1 MMKKK
6 RHGQMSESIPVGIIL
21 AIVGG
26 YLDAYTYN
34 ARGHVF
40 ANAQT
45 GNMVL
50 LGQNLSQGQWMEGIQ
65 YLIPILAFAAGIYI
79 VEKIKERFQKNT
91 QIHWRQIIVL
101 IEIILLLVVG
111 FLPQTLNLLANVSV
125 SFVCA
130 VQVESFRKVKGNAY
144 ATTMCTGN
152 LRSATELFCA
162 YRQTKN
168 PELKKRSLQYY
179 GIILVFILGAIL
191 GVVMTRIFHDR
202 AVLFCC
208 IFLAAGFLVMFIKED
223 IEGEEAS

>member
-111 FLPQTLNLLANVSV
+111 VLPQSLNLLVSV
-125 SFVCA
+125 SFLCA
-130 VQVESFRKVKGNAY
+130 MQVESFRKVKGNVY

-223 IEGEEAS
+223 IEGEEAA

>member
-1 MMKKK
+1 MKKKK

-21 AIVGG
+21 AVVGG

-34 ARGHVF
+34 ARGQVF

-50 LGQNLSQGQWMEGIQ
+50 LGQNLSQGKWMEGIQ

-79 VEKIKERFQKNT
+79 VERIKERFQKNT

-101 IEIILLLVVG
+101 METMLLLAVG
-111 FLPQTLNLLANVSV
+111 FLPQSMNLLANVSV

-130 VQVESFRKVKGNAY
+130 MQVESFRKVKGNAY

-152 LRSATELFCA
+152 LRSATELYCA

-168 PELKKRSLQYY
+168 PELRKRSLQYY
-179 GIILVFILGAIL
+179 GIIMVFILGAIL
-191 GVVMTRIFHDR
+191 GVVMTRIFHDK
-202 AVLFCC
+202 AALFCC
-208 IFLAAGFLVMFIKED
+208 IFLTAGFLVMFIKED
-223 IEGEEAS
+223 VEGEKEN

>member
-6 RHGQMSESIPVGIIL
+6 RHGQMSESILVGIIL
-21 AIVGG
+21 AVVGG

-50 LGQNLSQGQWMEGIQ
+50 LGQNLSQGKWMEGIQ

-101 IEIILLLVVG
+101 METMLLLAVG
-111 FLPQTLNLLANVSV
+111 FLPQSMNLLANVSV

-130 VQVESFRKVKGNAY
+130 MQVESFRKVKGNAY

-152 LRSATELFCA
+152 LRSATELYCA

-168 PELKKRSLQYY
+168 PELRKRSLQYY

-191 GVVMTRIFHDR
+191 GVVMTRIFHDK
-202 AVLFCC
+202 AALFCC
-208 IFLAAGFLVMFIKED
+208 IFLTAGFLVMFIKED
-223 IEGEEAS
+223 VEGEEN

>member
-1 MMKKK
+1 
-6 RHGQMSESIPVGIIL
+6 MSESIPVGIIL
-21 AIVGG
+21 AVVGG

-34 ARGHVF
+34 ARGQVF

-50 LGQNLSQGQWMEGIQ
+50 LGQNLSQGKWMEGIQ

-79 VEKIKERFQKNT
+79 VERIKERFQKNT

-101 IEIILLLVVG
+101 METMLLLAVG
-111 FLPQTLNLLANVSV
+111 FLPQSMNLLANVSV

-130 VQVESFRKVKGNAY
+130 MQVESFRKVKGNAY

-152 LRSATELFCA
+152 LRSATELYCA

-168 PELKKRSLQYY
+168 PELRKRSLQYY
-179 GIILVFILGAIL
+179 GIIMVFILGAIL
-191 GVVMTRIFHDR
+191 GVVMTRIFHDK
-202 AVLFCC
+202 AALFCC
-208 IFLAAGFLVMFIKED
+208 IFLTAGFLVMFIKED
-223 IEGEEAS
+223 VEGEKEN